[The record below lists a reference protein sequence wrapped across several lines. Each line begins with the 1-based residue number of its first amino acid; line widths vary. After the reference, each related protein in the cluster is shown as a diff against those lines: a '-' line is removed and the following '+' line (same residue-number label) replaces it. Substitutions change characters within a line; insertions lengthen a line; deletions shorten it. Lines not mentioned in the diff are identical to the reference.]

1 MSVPKCIE
9 CVITDVV
16 VVSANTYTV
25 KLLINAQL
33 YNGGASSYTGNDV
46 NTGMWIIDA
55 HSGNTFYISSISSK
69 TASVVNATLQDVDGY
84 NASKA
89 GSPNGGLP
97 VNGQTGYIY
106 SLNDQ
111 GIPILTSIPKIGTPS
126 IYAAQQSRF
135 ISTQPLVQ
143 GPTGATGPA
152 GGNGTNGATGA
163 TGATGPAGSN
173 GTDGATGATGPAGSN
188 GTDGAT
194 GATGPAGSNGTDG
207 ATGATGPAGSNGAT
221 GPQGPTGPAGG
232 GTGATGATGAQGPT
246 GPQGP
251 TGAPGAQ
258 GAGADK
264 YLSVTRTNDSTA
276 SSLEY
281 DCFSGATVTNNVTSS
296 GVTFNSTDGS
306 FTVDTSGVY
315 SVQGNLIVDAA
326 NGSPEIITVKI
337 IKNNTTTLYSYNIG
351 VHYIVD
357 PRPNLFEIFLNL
369 NASDYV
375 NFKVDAASGNITIK
389 GGSTANIVRLS
400 VGPTGATGPQGP
412 TGPTPT
418 FSALTYSQNSA
429 TKTTGVSASGA
440 TITSTSITT
449 SGKPVLVMVSGDAA
463 NSAAGGW
470 VGVQLYRGSTAIG
483 NKVQLESSAAS
494 ENIPYCLQFIDAP
507 AAGTYTYSLKTA
519 TVVST
524 GTFDFGELDGP
535 VISVIELVAK

>member
-16 VVSANTYTV
+16 VVSANTYTA

-188 GTDGAT
+188 GAT
-194 GATGPAGSNGTDG
+194 GATGPAGSNGTNG

-221 GPQGPTGPAGG
+221 G
-232 GTGATGATGAQGPT
+232 
-246 GPQGP
+246 
-251 TGAPGAQ
+251 
-258 GAGADK
+258 
-264 YLSVTRTNDSTA
+264 
-276 SSLEY
+276 
-281 DCFSGATVTNNVTSS
+281 
-296 GVTFNSTDGS
+296 
-306 FTVDTSGVY
+306 
-315 SVQGNLIVDAA
+315 
-326 NGSPEIITVKI
+326 
-337 IKNNTTTLYSYNIG
+337 
-351 VHYIVD
+351 
-357 PRPNLFEIFLNL
+357 
-369 NASDYV
+369 
-375 NFKVDAASGNITIK
+375 
-389 GGSTANIVRLS
+389 
-400 VGPTGATGPQGP
+400 ATGPQGP
-412 TGPTPT
+412 SLSPFLAVYSDVTDSMLGGYSYQLCKYNVIQDNPDSI
-418 FSALTYSQNSA
+418 SAWFN
-429 TKTTGVSASGA
+429 
-440 TITSTSITT
+440 TSTYRFTPQKAGYWQVTATYDIYRGGTLEAGISIQKNGSNVSTASTLGSINICSTKVVYLNGTSDYVTVGNFGAASYTRQQNTT
-449 SGKPVLVMVSGDAA
+449 SY
-463 NSAAGGW
+463 
-470 VGVQLYRGSTAIG
+470 VQFLWLRS
-483 NKVQLESSAAS
+483 
-494 ENIPYCLQFIDAP
+494 
-507 AAGTYTYSLKTA
+507 
-519 TVVST
+519 
-524 GTFDFGELDGP
+524 
-535 VISVIELVAK
+535 